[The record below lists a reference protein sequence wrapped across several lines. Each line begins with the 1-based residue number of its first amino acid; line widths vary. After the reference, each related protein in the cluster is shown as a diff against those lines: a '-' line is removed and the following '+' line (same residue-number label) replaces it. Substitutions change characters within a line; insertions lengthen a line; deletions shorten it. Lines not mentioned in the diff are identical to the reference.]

1 MAFCTMVSV
10 FLQII
15 GQCIFASLI
24 LEGASPKE
32 FPEQRSRWEF
42 LVGDWF
48 EESEKF
54 CQCCGQLMF
63 RPVFIYR
70 FEQRYGI
77 VSEYGELIDECAVEH
92 GVRIL
97 LERENPFLFPSP
109 DRRPSGNGADS
120 GGSPVLVVAH
130 DSPDEPVVG
139 CRDVVVVVEL
149 DGGQCRDVNPEDILF
164 RYFLGYDGVER
175 MDSLHHEDGVVVE
188 SELLTAFH
196 ALSQGKIVAWK
207 FDFLSFQQQSDML
220 LEKFDV
226 ERLNVFVVEVSALIF
241 RCVLPIHEII
251 VERDELRHEPVGHE
265 LHGKPLAEC
274 GLSA

>member
-1 MAFCTMVSV
+1 MLFRHKSQNIWRFAQRFPHLCSESGFWFVGLV
-10 FLQII
+10 F
-15 GQCIFASLI
+15 
-24 LEGASPKE
+24 EGTSTEE
-32 FPEQRSRWEF
+32 FPEQRGWWEF
-42 LVGDWF
+42 FVGNRF
-48 EESEKF
+48 KESEKF
-54 CQCCGQLMF
+54 RQCGGQLVF

-92 GVRIL
+92 GVGVL

-130 DSPDEPVVG
+130 DSPNEPVVG

-175 MDSLHHEDGVVVE
+175 MDSRG
-188 SELLTAFH
+188 
-196 ALSQGKIVAWK
+196 WCC
-207 FDFLSFQQQSDML
+207 
-220 LEKFDV
+220 
-226 ERLNVFVVEVSALIF
+226 R
-241 RCVLPIHEII
+241 
-251 VERDELRHEPVGHE
+251 
-265 LHGKPLAEC
+265 
-274 GLSA
+274 